1 MLQPPNMTSH
11 ELDPATRE
19 CRVSF
24 LKAIEKFH
32 PSVLCDLEMIFEKRL
47 SGSDLDR
54 ALSNW
59 AKHHQMYPWTIA
71 IARGTIERWG
81 RDSRTSQ
88 TRWKLP
94 QIQTT
99 AVWDASPFSFFHR
112 GFG

>member
-54 ALSNW
+54 AREQLGQASSNVSVDDRDCTRHYR
-59 AKHHQMYPWTIA
+59 AL
-71 IARGTIERWG
+71 GT
-81 RDSRTSQ
+81 
-88 TRWKLP
+88 
-94 QIQTT
+94 
-99 AVWDASPFSFFHR
+99 
-112 GFG
+112 